1 MVSEAAA
8 PAKGPVLSHVVSIE
22 DGAKPLE
29 GCLEFG
35 DAERARLAA
44 FLKIERLDRLT
55 FKYLIAPLSE
65 DRFRLTGELS
75 AELLQLC
82 VVTLD
87 PVAERLQEAVSLE
100 CWPQEQIE
108 ALAREAKAIGPEA
121 LPEDPP
127 VPILD
132 GRIDLG
138 ALAAEIFAS
147 AINPY
152 PRKHAAEFDWQD
164 PKLAEPGRPDSPFAG
179 LAKLKSKD

>member
-1 MVSEAAA
+1 MVSEAVV
-8 PAKGPVLSHVVSIE
+8 PATGPVLSHVVSIE
-22 DGAKPLE
+22 DRDELLE
-29 GCLEFG
+29 GCLDFG
-35 DAERARLAA
+35 DAERARLAG
-44 FLKIERLDRLT
+44 FLHTESLDRLT

-75 AELLQLC
+75 AELVQLC

-87 PVAERLQEAVSLE
+87 PVAERLREAVSLQ

-108 ALAREAKAIGPEA
+108 GLAREAKAIGPEA

-152 PRKHAAEFDWQD
+152 PRKHAAEFDWHD
-164 PKLAEPGRPDSPFAG
+164 PTLAEPGRPDSPFAG